1 MKRFLMATALTCLLS
16 VVVLAGDVP
25 TGDAIPPS
33 PSRTTQ
39 TAPPVSSAALS
50 LIQALIGLLAL

>member
-25 TGDAIPPS
+25 TLMALPPPPS
-33 PSRTTQ
+33 EPQARPRQ
-39 TAPPVSSAALS
+39 ARYLLTARPGQFRALR
-50 LIQALIGLLAL
+50 